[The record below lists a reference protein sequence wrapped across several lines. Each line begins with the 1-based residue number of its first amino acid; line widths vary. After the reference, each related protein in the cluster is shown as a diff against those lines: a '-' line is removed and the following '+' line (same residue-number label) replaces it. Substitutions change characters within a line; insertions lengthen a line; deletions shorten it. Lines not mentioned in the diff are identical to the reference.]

1 MGEHV
6 VIVGG
11 GVVGLCTAYY
21 CARRGFRVTLV
32 ERNGAER
39 DGCSYGNAGMLVA
52 SHFVPLAA
60 PGMVALA
67 LKWMWNPAS
76 PFYLKPRLSPSL
88 FGWGYK
94 FWRASTRQ
102 HVRRAAPLL
111 INLSVASHRCYDELA
126 QLPGSEFGLVHKGL
140 LMLCRTPH
148 ALDEESETAEMG
160 RALGIESQTLSAR
173 EVAALDPG
181 IKMEVEG
188 GVYFPQDRHLTP
200 QRFVREMQ
208 DRLAAMGVEFVW
220 NTEVVDWRLDTG
232 RKIRAMSTKRG
243 PAIEGDEF
251 VLCGGSWSP
260 ALVRGLGLKI
270 PIEAGKGYSL
280 TLSNPRRS
288 PSICA
293 ILTEA
298 RLAVTPMG
306 GTLRFAGTMEIAGL
320 DETISPV
327 RVRSIIAAATTFYPE
342 IPASDFEGVEP
353 WRGLRPC
360 SPDGLPYV
368 GRTRRY
374 ANLSVAAG
382 HAMMGMSLGPVTG
395 ELVAGMLAG
404 EAPPFDIAQ
413 LSPDRYDTR

>member
-1 MGEHV
+1 MGGRV

-32 ERNGAER
+32 ERNGAQR
-39 DGCSYGNAGMLVA
+39 DGCSYGNAGMLVS

-60 PGMVALA
+60 PGMVGLA

-76 PFYLKPRLSPSL
+76 PFYVKPRLSPSL
-88 FGWGYK
+88 LGWGYK
-94 FWRASTRQ
+94 FWRAATPQ

-111 INLSVASHRCYDELA
+111 TALSEASHRCYDELA
-126 QLPGSEFGLVHKGL
+126 RLPGSDFGLVRKGL
-140 LMLCRTPH
+140 LMLCRTGH
-148 ALDEESETAEMG
+148 ALDEETKTAEMG
-160 RALGIESQTLSAR
+160 RALGIESQTLDAKG
-173 EVAALDPG
+173 VAALDPG
-181 IKMEVEG
+181 VRMEVEG

-200 QRFVREMQ
+200 QRFVGEMQ
-208 DRLAAMGVEFVW
+208 DRLTAMNVELAW
-220 NTEVVDWRLDTG
+220 NREVVGWRVDEG
-232 RKIRAMSTKRG
+232 RRVRAVSTRDG
-243 PAIEGDEF
+243 AEIEGDEF

-260 ALVRGLGLKI
+260 SLLRGLGLKL

-280 TLSNPRRS
+280 TLSNPRRA

-293 ILTEA
+293 ILSEA

-306 GTLRFAGTMEIAGL
+306 GELRFAGTMEIAGL
-320 DETISPV
+320 DETINQV
-327 RVRSIIAAATTFYPE
+327 RVRSIIAAATTYYPE
-342 IPASDFEGVEP
+342 IPASDFEGVAP

-395 ELVAGMLAG
+395 DLVAGALVG
-404 EAPPFDIAQ
+404 EPPPFDIAQ
-413 LSPDRYDTR
+413 LSPDRYDIP